1 MTACKW
7 DPDAAT
13 YLVDGEPCKRDDY
26 GDPTK
31 HCTARRT
38 CSQHIGEGELTC
50 ARCVG
55 RTRTDIRQIVERASL
70 MLPEALTGGVESE
83 AAFLAGPAANPE
95 DWMWSQ
101 VERKKR
107 IEERF
112 E

>member
-1 MTACKW
+1 MSACKW
-7 DPDAAT
+7 DGDAGQ
-13 YLVDGEPCKRDDY
+13 YLADGEPCKRDDY
-26 GDPTK
+26 GDPTR

-55 RTRTDIRQIVERASL
+55 RTRQDVRQIVERASL
-70 MLPEALTGGVESE
+70 MLPEAMVTGVDSES
-83 AAFLAGPAANPE
+83 AFLAGPAANPE
-95 DWMWSQ
+95 AWMWHQ
-101 VERKKR
+101 VARKQR